1 MILHFNLQRHCIET
15 AMKRRCNAA
24 ISAYFGQAA
33 DKDVLESEIAA
44 LQKALQDF
52 DFRQLRSRWP
62 VLSGGSRCRAVLKLE
77 PAGSLEIIVDGIRIV
92 PPASQL

>member
-1 MILHFNLQRHCIET
+1 MEIDLDLQRHCIET

-24 ISAYFGQAA
+24 ISAYFGRNA
-33 DKDVLESEIAA
+33 DKVVLESEIAA

-62 VLSGGSRCRAVLKLE
+62 MLSGGSRCHAVLKLGR
-77 PAGSLEIIVDGIRIV
+77 AGKPQLAVDEVRIV
-92 PPASQL
+92 PPACQL